1 MVIEALLSSD
11 SKENGMKEIGEI
23 FPECQKLV
31 LETNVVWTSGP

>member
-11 SKENGMKEIGEI
+11 SKENEMKESGI

-31 LETNVVWTSGP
+31 LETNVVWTSGQ